1 MSTVLVHAV
10 MQGSQ
15 KMTHPQRAA
24 SLQEA
29 EEVMQKLQCS
39 ALASCTPSAKAR
51 APLLAAVHLEW
62 RKHTSG
68 LACGPGIS
76 SEHLT
81 DVSIAF
87 TPQTLA
93 NVLGYSL
100 HMHIQEVSG
109 PHMGAIL
116 ASHGC
121 LAGIG
126 REGTPGV
133 RQSCRALRPGQC
145 CRGGLQ

>member
-1 MSTVLVHAV
+1 MHEV

-15 KMTHPQRAA
+15 NRTQPQRAA
-24 SLQEA
+24 PLQEA
-29 EEVMQKLQCS
+29 EEVMRKLQCS
-39 ALASCTPSAKAR
+39 ALASSTPAAKAR
-51 APLLAAVHLEW
+51 APLIAAVHLEW

-68 LACGPGIS
+68 LAGGPGIS
-76 SEHLT
+76 REHLT
-81 DVSIAF
+81 EVPIAF

-109 PHMGAIL
+109 PHMGATL

-121 LAGIG
+121 LAGLG

-133 RQSCRALRPGQC
+133 WQSCRAFRPGQC